1 MINVTAAWNKILKKP
16 TTTFFLGC
24 WGVMVSNILGGTKE
38 QLVVYICVFV
48 VSVAAEYYCSPIV
61 HFKKSC
67 PLSSITDIALIY
79 I

>member
-1 MINVTAAWNKILKKP
+1 
-16 TTTFFLGC
+16 
-24 WGVMVSNILGGTKE
+24 MVSNILGGAKE